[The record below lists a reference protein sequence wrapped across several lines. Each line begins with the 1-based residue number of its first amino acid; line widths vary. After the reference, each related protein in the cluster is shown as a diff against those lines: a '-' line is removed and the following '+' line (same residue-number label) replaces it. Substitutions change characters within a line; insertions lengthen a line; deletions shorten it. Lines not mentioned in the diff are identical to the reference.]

1 MSDKISISETSKV
14 APGKSKLSPDIP
26 GKIAQ
31 QIGSGKYAQAAIA
44 WHTVKWCFVTGLILT
59 ALQFISSVFIE
70 KKGFSIEDVKGL
82 WSIIIPVIT
91 LVLGYMFG
99 KGKE

>member
-1 MSDKISISETSKV
+1 MSDKISIPEK
-14 APGKSKLSPDIP
+14 KSVSLRDKINPDIP
-26 GKIAQ
+26 GKITR

-44 WHTVKWCFVTGLILT
+44 WHTIKWCFITGLILT
-59 ALQFISSVFIE
+59 TLQFISSVFIQS
-70 KKGFSIEDVKGL
+70 KPFSLEDVKGF
-82 WSIIIPVIT
+82 WSVIIPIVT